1 MLLRLLSAEKN
12 RNSRL
17 PENQCCYLLPAL
29 TLMIGFGSLLIALLT
44 LVVTIVIVLAQN
56 KKK

>member
-1 MLLRLLSAEKN
+1 MLLRLLAAEKN

-17 PENQCCYLLPAL
+17 PENKCCYLLPAL

-44 LVVTIVIVLAQN
+44 LIVITVIVLAQN

>member
-1 MLLRLLSAEKN
+1 M
-12 RNSRL
+12 
-17 PENQCCYLLPAL
+17 PENKCCYLLPAL

-44 LVVTIVIVLAQN
+44 LVVTIVIVLTQN